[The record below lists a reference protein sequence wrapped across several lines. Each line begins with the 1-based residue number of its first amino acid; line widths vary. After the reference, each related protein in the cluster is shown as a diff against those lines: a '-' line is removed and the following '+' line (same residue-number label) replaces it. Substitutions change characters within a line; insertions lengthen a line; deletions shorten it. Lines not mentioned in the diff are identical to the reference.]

1 MSADTHTSLFAPLSS
16 TYSPSQDLD
25 VLKAMARD
33 LEMYLQSEI
42 VYWQL
47 SDAGPFT
54 ARNPSLTVGG
64 LLLNLQRLSTLHV
77 LLPSEE
83 HTVYARVKNDLEGI
97 LDYWRANMERKAW
110 SEIWVRMH
118 SWERYLEDC
127 AKRPRFCVTSYPTDV
142 YGRTYLQLLF
152 DVISNHSSTKR
163 ATSHMGYLDNQLRR
177 IFVVDGFAWDAMLEP
192 AFPKSKFWFLYGF
205 LGSDPS

>member
-1 MSADTHTSLFAPLSS
+1 MSADTQTSLFAPLSS
-16 TYSPSQDLD
+16 IYSPSQDLD

-110 SEIWVRMH
+110 REIWVRIGWFM
-118 SWERYLEDC
+118 SPAIL
-127 AKRPRFCVTSYPTDV
+127 
-142 YGRTYLQLLF
+142 GR
-152 DVISNHSSTKR
+152 VCN
-163 ATSHMGYLDNQLRR
+163 
-177 IFVVDGFAWDAMLEP
+177 FV
-192 AFPKSKFWFLYGF
+192 
-205 LGSDPS
+205 